1 MGFGMSLSS
10 CENCINVADIR
21 QPKRIVPDPWP
32 RERAYLAGSLL
43 SEGRVWIF
51 EREDPC
57 DVNTVCK
64 TAHRQGLFEGIKV
77 KRTTVGIRFSQD
89 GC

>member
-64 TAHRQGLFEGIKV
+64 MRIDRGYLKASK
-77 KRTTVGIRFSQD
+77 
-89 GC
+89 